1 MSLWIVRGTRLNQAI
16 SMVALN
22 VDSERYLM
30 AAIGCT
36 TSTEIDP
43 NDCLEDASVRLK
55 ECSICCDDTSS
66 ERLYGL
72 GRVLKSQTFEVTVGM
87 SRYI

>member
-1 MSLWIVRGTRLNQAI
+1 MYKPYRVVLHRVDHSMSLWTVRATRLYQAI

-22 VDSERYLM
+22 VDPEHYLIP
-30 AAIGCT
+30 AVGS

-55 ECSICCDDTSS
+55 ECSIC
-66 ERLYGL
+66 
-72 GRVLKSQTFEVTVGM
+72 
-87 SRYI
+87 